1 MEPKVTAA
9 GFSCTRVAELM
20 GVAEA
25 MRQQGTGLASAC
37 HLLLG
42 MMCLTTLG
50 QGKVFT
56 LLLEHR
62 ADS

>member
-1 MEPKVTAA
+1 
-9 GFSCTRVAELM
+9 M

-25 MRQQGTGLASAC
+25 MRQQGTGLPSAC

-42 MMCLTTLG
+42 MMCLTILG